1 MALEVYERSGAPAPI
16 LGSWTLAISLAS
28 VPRSRRPLPRQEPRS
43 AMRID
48 DEFREIARHAR
59 DMHDLLVEEIEAQQ
73 SNVNAE
79 VRKLSDRTLVDVLQL
94 EALSGPQRGPMI

>member
-16 LGSWTLAISLAS
+16 LGSWTLTISSAS
-28 VPRSRRPLPRQEPRS
+28 VPRSWRPLPRARATLRDAHRWRVPW
-43 AMRID
+43 D
-48 DEFREIARHAR
+48 REARARHAR
-59 DMHDLLVEEIEAQQ
+59 SARRGDEAQQ